1 MAKARTVDSE
11 IARLTELYKGL
22 PPKKFA
28 LAEGLIVQAARLR
41 VRLDTLWAEIEE
53 HGDVDYNFTQSREK
67 TEPYERE
74 RPCAKVFTATDKN
87 YQTIMRQLDAMLPAE
102 PVETKSFAEEF
113 KELVNE

>member
-1 MAKARTVDSE
+1 MAKVRTVESE

-41 VRLDTLWAEIEE
+41 VRLDTLWREIEE

-67 TEPYERE
+67 MEPYERE

-87 YQTIMRQLDAMLPAE
+87 YQTIIRQLDAMLPAE
-102 PVETKSFAEEF
+102 PVKTKGFAE
-113 KELVNE
+113 KLDDLVNE

>member
-1 MAKARTVDSE
+1 MAKKRTVESE
-11 IARLTELYKGL
+11 TARLTELYKEL

-41 VRLDTLWAEIEE
+41 VRLDTLWEEIEAN
-53 HGDVDYNFTQSREK
+53 GDIEFFTQSKEK
-67 TEPYERE
+67 SDPYERE

-87 YQTIMRQLDAMLPAE
+87 YQAIIKQLDGMLPPE
-102 PVETKSFAEEF
+102 STKSFAEEF